1 MVKINVDAGIC
12 GLPTAITVNSSD
24 MQSADIE
31 VDSKCPDI
39 QALAAELKTVDP
51 MQEVFTKIGESSVYG
66 LAKKH
71 CKHATC
77 PVPMALLKGIEAAAG
92 LAEADDGGGTAHGH
106 GGPGQGRLHLRGLQP
121 DPRADPGRL
130 RPRLPRGS
138 PPALRAPGV
147 R

>member
-31 VDSKCPDI
+31 VDSECPDI

-51 MQEVFTKIGESSVYG
+51 MQEVFTKIGESSVYE

-92 LAEADDGGGTAHGH
+92 LA
-106 GGPGQGRLHLRGLQP
+106 
-121 DPRADPGRL
+121 
-130 RPRLPRGS
+130 LPKDVKIEI
-138 PPALRAPGV
+138 AKEN
-147 R
+147 